1 MCILFNCVFAACAAA
16 LRTRGGA
23 SPPLANHPRRGM
35 YAGARDRKQIC
46 PHTVEK
52 FDLRQR
58 RGSCVFSPDP
68 GGGSAGDVRPS
79 PVVSVKATLRP
90 GAGMR
95 ARGAHPYRGRSVWR
109 ARVAVQA
116 SLARRVVA
124 PYEVA
129 AVNGTRASGVASIPL
144 TLTRQMGGSR
154 KASLTLARAAR
165 PEGRGGDSQEAGGTL
180 VPPPLVC
187 LRRTAANMPL

>member
-23 SPPLANHPRRGM
+23 SPPLANHPHRGM
-35 YAGARDRKQIC
+35 FAAARDRKQIC

-90 GAGMR
+90 GAVR
-95 ARGAHPYRGRSVWR
+95 ARGARPYRGDAAFGAPKSWPRPVWR
-109 ARVAVQA
+109 AE
-116 SLARRVVA
+116 VVA

-144 TLTRQMGGSR
+144 TLTSQMGGSR

-165 PEGRGGDSQEAGGTL
+165 PEGNGVDWQEGENRRCSPSCPQCGRAGHI
-180 VPPPLVC
+180 P
-187 LRRTAANMPL
+187 AS